1 MPRLVVDEI
10 VTIYDLD
17 PKGYVKGVKAV
28 SAANKELRES
38 KKQAGINPAGESNLV
53 KLAGMTSADIDP
65 VQASLR
71 GLSAVGVAAFA
82 AVGAA
87 GYAAKKSFENFAE
100 FEAME
105 LALAAVEGG
114 AKEAEKAIK
123 KLREAAKAPGLE
135 FGEAVSGYLQI
146 RRSGAD
152 QGFAEALV
160 KQIGN
165 ANALG
170 GGGKE
175 TFSRALLAIS
185 QMLMKPF
192 LQGEELLQLMEA
204 GIPAARIVKDRFGT
218 ADTELLKKRGIGS
231 EQVLQGILEELE
243 KLPRVAGGA
252 KNTIE
257 NFNSALH
264 FMSVSIGSA
273 IAQVATGPLDALATS
288 IDKFSDAEIW
298 STAVSSLADSLGL
311 ASTEGE
317 NMDGILLDIAAGF
330 MTLGDHMGIFKGNVE
345 GIQETIRNVM
355 KSISWMPP
363 VKWIRA
369 GIKAGTGFDADA
381 WMNEKPQETGAVPSF
396 DDNRRV
402 LELQL
407 DLAKKR
413 REKEKEAEALAK
425 KPDKK
430 PDKKD
435 EPGDKFVLPVLRQI
449 AENTDPLKAI
459 SAQILGGGSLA
470 RNAIN
475 RQDLSELG
483 GRSGDWRQEMVR
495 VMEMAIRGEIAA
507 RTAGRREV

>member
-10 VTIYDLD
+10 VTMYDMD

-28 SAANKELRES
+28 SAANKELQDS
-38 KKQAGINPAGESNLV
+38 KKKAGLSGGNNVV
-53 KLAGMTSADIDP
+53 KLTGMTAADFDP
-65 VQASLR
+65 VQSALR
-71 GLSAVGVAAFA
+71 GLTKVGIAAAA

-87 GYAAKKSFENFAE
+87 GFAAKKAFENYAE

-123 KLREAAKAPGLE
+123 RLREAAKAPGLE

-175 TFSRALLAIS
+175 TFSRALLAVS

-204 GIPAARIVKDRFGT
+204 GIPAAKIVKDRFGT
-218 ADTELLKKRGIGS
+218 ADTEMLKKQGISS
-231 EQVLQGILEELE
+231 EQVLQGILQELE

-252 KNTIE
+252 KNTLE

-264 FMSVSIGSA
+264 FMSVSIGEA
-273 IAQVATGPLDALATS
+273 VAQVATKPLEALSAS
-288 IDKFSDAEIW
+288 VDKFTDAGVWQDAITSFAE
-298 STAVSSLADSLGL
+298 SLGL
-311 ASTEGE
+311 ISDEATGA
-317 NMDGILLDIAAGF
+317 DDILLDIAAGF
-330 MTLGDHMGIFKGNVE
+330 MTLGDHLELFKANLDGLYQFVKGWAKNWLNGPLGFLSE
-345 GIQETIRNVM
+345 GLWNMVGVSPKAWANSEDSLSQDLFPSFENNRRELELKLKLDEKKKEREQKKDGSAT
-355 KSISWMPP
+355 P
-363 VKWIRA
+363 VK
-369 GIKAGTGFDADA
+369 KDPLTSP
-381 WMNEKPQETGAVPSF
+381 PQFAS
-396 DDNRRV
+396 
-402 LELQL
+402 
-407 DLAKKR
+407 AI
-413 REKEKEAEALAK
+413 
-425 KPDKK
+425 
-430 PDKKD
+430 
-435 EPGDKFVLPVLRQI
+435 PVLRQI

-459 SAQILGGGSLA
+459 SAQILGGGTLA
-470 RNAIN
+470 KNAIN

-483 GRSGDWRQEMVR
+483 GRSGDWKQDVVR
-495 VMEMAIRGEIAA
+495 AIEQAVRGEIAA
-507 RTAGRREV
+507 RMVGRREV